1 MELISIGFLLGVVFS
16 MIVMGAG
23 AVIGSRKKKAVIG
36 SRKKDVG
43 LDKKNNGG
51 VWLFTKDGVQY
62 SPDGGEN
69 WVMTMDTQGNGII
82 QREKK
87 DD

>member
-23 AVIGSRKKKAVIG
+23 VVIGSRKKEIG
-36 SRKKDVG
+36 PDI
-43 LDKKNNGG
+43 KKNGE
-51 VWLFTKDGVQY
+51 VWLLTQDGLQY
-62 SPDGGEN
+62 SADGGKS

-87 DD
+87 DDR

>member
-23 AVIGSRKKKAVIG
+23 VLIG
-36 SRKKDVG
+36 SRKKDIG
-43 LDKKNNGG
+43 LDIKNNGG
-51 VWLFTKDGVQY
+51 VWLLTKDGVQY

-69 WVMTMDTQGNGII
+69 WTMSMDTQGNGII